1 MANVSMIDEQVGHLI
16 EALRRRGVLGD
27 TVIVF
32 TSDHGDCLNDHGL
45 SQKWSMCETSVRV
58 PAIVWG
64 QGVKSGQQIDGLTSM
79 MDLGP
84 TVLELAGI
92 EPPGWMEA
100 ESLVPALRG
109 DPWPGREF
117 VFSEHARDKILL
129 GTELMTMVRDDRV
142 KLVEF
147 VDHEDG
153 QLFDLRT
160 DPNELTNLWDD
171 PGYVADR
178 ARLRRVIAQW
188 RASSELHTAS
198 WKREMTATH

>member
-1 MANVSMIDEQVGHLI
+1 MANVSMIDEQVGRLI

-27 TVIVF
+27 TVMVF

-45 SQKWSMCETSVRV
+45 SQKWSMYETSVRV
-58 PAIVWG
+58 PATVWG
-64 QGVKSGQQIDGLTSM
+64 PGVKSGQQIDGLTSM

-117 VFSEHARDKILL
+117 VFSVHARDKS
-129 GTELMTMVRDDRV
+129 GTTPVTRPI
-142 KLVEF
+142 
-147 VDHEDG
+147 G
-153 QLFDLRT
+153 Q
-160 DPNELTNLWDD
+160 
-171 PGYVADR
+171 GCA
-178 ARLRRVIAQW
+178 
-188 RASSELHTAS
+188 ASSLSGELPAS
-198 WKREMTATH
+198 FTPPRGSER